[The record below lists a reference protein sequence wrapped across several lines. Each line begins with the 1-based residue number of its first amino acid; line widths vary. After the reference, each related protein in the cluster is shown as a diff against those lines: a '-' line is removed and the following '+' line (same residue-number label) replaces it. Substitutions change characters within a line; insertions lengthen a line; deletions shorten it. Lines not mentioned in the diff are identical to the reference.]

1 MKKRAPPAKVVSIP
15 LPGKPVRGSRSG
27 APVMALLDLMGRRWA
42 LGILWTLGEQAPLS
56 FNALLD
62 QCHSISPGVLN
73 TRLKELVAA
82 GLVESGETGY
92 SLTRQGQ
99 QLFEMV
105 KPLGKWARDVWAKV
119 VTTRRL
125 AHRG

>member
-1 MKKRAPPAKVVSIP
+1 MKKRAPAAKAVSIP
-15 LPGKPVRGSRSG
+15 LPGRPVRGSRSG

-42 LGILWTLGEQAPLS
+42 MGILWTLGEQAPLS
-56 FNALLD
+56 FNALLE

-82 GLVESGETGY
+82 GLVESIDSGY
-92 SLTRQGQ
+92 SLTRHGQ

-105 KPLGKWARDVWAKV
+105 KPLGKWARDVWAKAV
-119 VTTRRL
+119 
-125 AHRG
+125 AQA